1 MMTLKEGRGK
11 VPIPMK
17 GSNPYK
23 LVDFPSRE
31 VFNAMYNRQVSDDS
45 KDKYWDILNAR
56 SRGATLVEAGKPY
69 SITRERVRQIEAKF
83 IRLVSGLMKKDTSGT
98 QN

>member
-11 VPIPMK
+11 VPIPMS
-17 GSNPYK
+17 GSSPYK

-31 VFNAMYNRQVSDDS
+31 VFDSMYNRQVSDDS

-56 SRGATLVEAGKPY
+56 SRGATLVEAGRPY
-69 SITRERVRQIEAKF
+69 SITRERVRQIEARF
-83 IRLVSGLMKKDTSGT
+83 IRLVSGLVKTSTSGT

>member
-11 VPIPMK
+11 VPIPGS

-31 VFNAMYNRQVSDDS
+31 VFDAMYNRQVSDDS

-56 SRGATLVEAGKPY
+56 SKGATLIEAGRPY
-69 SITRERVRQIEAKF
+69 SITKERVRQIEARF
-83 IRLVSGLMKKDTSGT
+83 IRLVSGLVKKDTSGKM
-98 QN
+98 N

>member
-1 MMTLKEGRGK
+1 MMTLKEGKGK

-31 VFNAMYNRQVSDDS
+31 AFDAMYNRQVSNES
-45 KDKYWDILNAR
+45 KDKYWGILNAR
-56 SRGATLVEAGKPY
+56 LEGCNADQAGRPY
-69 SITRERVRQIEAKF
+69 SITRERVRQIEARF
-83 IRLVSGLMKKDTSGT
+83 IRLVSDLMKKDTSGT